1 MKSPTPNPLHPNH
14 MTAAERLAEIGRILA
29 IGYLRGRNRARDRNR
44 RNSCK
49 NGDVSLDL
57 PGERSGH
64 GDTKNRR
71 RESP

>member
-1 MKSPTPNPLHPNH
+1 MKRPNPLPPAQ

-29 IGYLRGRNRARDRNR
+29 MGYLRGRNRTRDRNR

-57 PGERSGH
+57 PVERSGH
-64 GDTKNRR
+64 GDTQNAR